1 MQRQIWA
8 FIAFNVY
15 SLFLLS
21 AFQENT
27 PYLFDTKLVAE
38 MRAAGNPLDALD
50 LKEWGWKDHYLW
62 RLFASVAVTAIAG
75 FLAGAIA
82 REKGGKV
89 AAIANIPSVI
99 VWFAIAYMM
108 FFSKAEV
115 EGQTG
120 FGIISL
126 IATPL
131 TVYIAYHM
139 GNLGT
144 EIQQGGSDR
153 NAVLGIRPYHWAWAV
168 FPLYWY
174 GMAIIFVVTKFVALV
189 RAVSISDVF
198 GGFISLLALVPVI
211 AWVVP
216 LFLVYAVLTGQMLD
230 EKPAAVK
237 AFANVG
243 ILVVGGAMASGLQVG
258 CYLLLGKIMSSWY

>member
-8 FIAFNVY
+8 FIAFNIY
-15 SLFLLS
+15 SLVLIS

-27 PYLFDTKLVAE
+27 PYLFDTRLVAE
-38 MRAAGNPLDALD
+38 MRAAGDFPD

-62 RLFASVAVTAIAG
+62 RLFVSVVVTAIAG

-89 AAIANIPSVI
+89 VAIANIPSVI
-99 VWFAIAYMM
+99 GWLAIAYMM
-108 FFSKAEV
+108 FFSKAKV

-139 GNLGT
+139 GKLGA
-144 EIQQGGSDR
+144 EIQDGCSDR
-153 NAVLGIRPYHWAWAV
+153 NTVLGIRSYHWAWAV
-168 FPLYWY
+168 FPIYWY
-174 GMAIIFVVTKFVALV
+174 GLAIIFVVTKSVALV
-189 RAVSISDVF
+189 RAVSIFDVF

-216 LFLVYAVLTGQMLD
+216 LVLVYQVLAGQMIAK
-230 EKPAAVK
+230 KPPAVK

-243 ILVVGGAMASGLQVG
+243 ILVIGGVMASGLQVG
-258 CYLLLGKIMSSWY
+258 CYLLLGKIMG